1 MFGDTVTHGRLAYEG
16 NKSMDSTRMYNRHAY
31 KAAKDG
37 KGVILFDGLKDI
49 NRTDNKYNYVHTNDY
64 AGTLY
69 RPYIDALGPIEDLS
83 TKKIADNIKDFSQ
96 VLKYTDPRIFK
107 AFGGT
112 PEIKAIIRRPG
123 QSAQYIDLPYQ
134 AVKKTDGTIDYVFDF
149 LNTDAAGNH
158 TSKA

>member
-69 RPYIDALGPIEDLS
+69 RPYIDALGPIQDLS
-83 TKKIADNIKDFSQ
+83 TKKIADNIKAGA
-96 VLKYTDPRIFK
+96 IFINMSK
-107 AFGGT
+107 QEKF
-112 PEIKAIIRRPG
+112 PLNIPFIKSMP
-123 QSAQYIDLPYQ
+123 
-134 AVKKTDGTIDYVFDF
+134 
-149 LNTDAAGNH
+149 
-158 TSKA
+158 